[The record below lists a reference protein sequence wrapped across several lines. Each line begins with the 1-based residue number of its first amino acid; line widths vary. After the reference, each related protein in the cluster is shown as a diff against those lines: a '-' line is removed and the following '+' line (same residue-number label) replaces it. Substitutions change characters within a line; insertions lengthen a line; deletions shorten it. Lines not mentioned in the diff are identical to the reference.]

1 VCSSDLGRD
10 KGKRMGRRSEWGS
23 PCKNTTSRWRN
34 FSKRIRKSF
43 HERWKSLKERIMDGV
58 QLLFTLKKLVELR
71 RDDVVNGMVS
81 GVDNF
86 EKYQYMLGQIRTYHY
101 ILQEISNLLKNK
113 EPNEDGNVVKIKPQD
128 HSPKT

>member
-1 VCSSDLGRD
+1 
-10 KGKRMGRRSEWGS
+10 
-23 PCKNTTSRWRN
+23 
-34 FSKRIRKSF
+34 
-43 HERWKSLKERIMDGV
+43 MDGV

-101 ILQEISNLLKNK
+101 ILQELSNLLKNK
-113 EPNEDGNVVKIKPQD
+113 EPNEDGNVVKITPQD
-128 HSPKT
+128 HTPKI

>member
-1 VCSSDLGRD
+1 
-10 KGKRMGRRSEWGS
+10 
-23 PCKNTTSRWRN
+23 
-34 FSKRIRKSF
+34 
-43 HERWKSLKERIMDGV
+43 MDGV

-101 ILQEISNLLKNK
+101 ILQELSNLLKNK
-113 EPNEDGNVVKIKPQD
+113 EPNEDGNVVKITPQD

>member
-1 VCSSDLGRD
+1 
-10 KGKRMGRRSEWGS
+10 
-23 PCKNTTSRWRN
+23 
-34 FSKRIRKSF
+34 
-43 HERWKSLKERIMDGV
+43 MDGL

-113 EPNEDGNVVKIKPQD
+113 EPNENGNVVKITPQD
-128 HSPKT
+128 HTPKT

>member
-1 VCSSDLGRD
+1 
-10 KGKRMGRRSEWGS
+10 
-23 PCKNTTSRWRN
+23 
-34 FSKRIRKSF
+34 
-43 HERWKSLKERIMDGV
+43 MDGV

-71 RDDVVNGMVS
+71 RDDVVNGMIT

>member
-1 VCSSDLGRD
+1 
-10 KGKRMGRRSEWGS
+10 ME
-23 PCKNTTSRWRN
+23 
-34 FSKRIRKSF
+34 
-43 HERWKSLKERIMDGV
+43 GV
-58 QLLFTLKKLVELR
+58 KLLFKLKKLVELR

-113 EPNEDGNVVKIKPQD
+113 EPNEDVNVVKITPQD
-128 HSPKT
+128 HTPKI

>member
-1 VCSSDLGRD
+1 
-10 KGKRMGRRSEWGS
+10 
-23 PCKNTTSRWRN
+23 
-34 FSKRIRKSF
+34 
-43 HERWKSLKERIMDGV
+43 MDGV

-113 EPNEDGNVVKIKPQD
+113 EPNENGNVVKITPQD
-128 HSPKT
+128 HTPKT

>member
-1 VCSSDLGRD
+1 
-10 KGKRMGRRSEWGS
+10 
-23 PCKNTTSRWRN
+23 
-34 FSKRIRKSF
+34 
-43 HERWKSLKERIMDGV
+43 MDGV

-71 RDDVVNGMVS
+71 RDDVVNGMVT

-113 EPNEDGNVVKIKPQD
+113 EPNDEGNIVTIKPQD
-128 HSPKT
+128 HST

>member
-1 VCSSDLGRD
+1 
-10 KGKRMGRRSEWGS
+10 
-23 PCKNTTSRWRN
+23 
-34 FSKRIRKSF
+34 
-43 HERWKSLKERIMDGV
+43 MDGV

-101 ILQEISNLLKNK
+101 ILQELSNLLKNK

>member
-1 VCSSDLGRD
+1 
-10 KGKRMGRRSEWGS
+10 
-23 PCKNTTSRWRN
+23 
-34 FSKRIRKSF
+34 
-43 HERWKSLKERIMDGV
+43 MDGV
-58 QLLFTLKKLVELR
+58 QLLFTLKKLGELR

>member
-1 VCSSDLGRD
+1 
-10 KGKRMGRRSEWGS
+10 
-23 PCKNTTSRWRN
+23 
-34 FSKRIRKSF
+34 
-43 HERWKSLKERIMDGV
+43 MDGV

-71 RDDVVNGMVS
+71 RDDVVNGMIT

-113 EPNEDGNVVKIKPQD
+113 EPNEDGNIVKIKSKD
-128 HSPKT
+128 HTPKI